1 MFLGTR
7 EVMGR
12 ISDMVLMLLIL
23 IMAVGGDR
31 SLKEWETVNQ
41 INLYDCERRQVIS

>member
-12 ISDMVLMLLIL
+12 ISEMVLMLF
-23 IMAVGGDR
+23 MAVGGDR
-31 SLKEWETVNQ
+31 SLKG
-41 INLYDCERRQVIS
+41 

>member
-12 ISDMVLMLLIL
+12 ISDMVLMLPIL

-31 SLKEWETVNQ
+31 SLKE
-41 INLYDCERRQVIS
+41 